1 MSKGSRPRPCNKQ
14 RFDENYARVFSPKRL
29 NVWRDAPPK
38 EVPDGIQGNTGD
50 GTRDRADS
58 GRIAQVPQEPGGQL
72 DSQVEGP
79 MASPPLRNRR
89 AALDK
94 HPLDTDYWT
103 YSGYQGEFTCPHGV
117 GHGNH
122 IHGCCEEHCCTRA
135 DFPLRETKQ

>member
-14 RFDENYARVFSPKRL
+14 RFDENYNRVFGSKKL

-38 EVPDGIQGNTGD
+38 GDSDGIQGSAGD

-58 GRIAQVPQEPGGQL
+58 RRVTGMSQEPGGAS
-72 DSQVEGP
+72 DSQAAEPV
-79 MASPPLRNRR
+79 ASPPRGNCYPPLGE
-89 AALDK
+89 

-103 YSGYQGEFTCPHGV
+103 YSGYRGEFTCPHGV

-122 IHGCCEEHCCTRA
+122 IHSCDGCCSRD
-135 DFPLRETKQ
+135 DFPLRKDKR